1 MRPDARHR
9 LPLFL
14 AFGLLAV
21 GCGRAILEP
30 SERAVTRAAHAD
42 QRSPKRSSP
51 AATVSAFRNSERMQ
65 TPDPAW
71 LTAARD
77 DPDPNVR
84 RHALDVWAQD
94 PGESLDPVTYAL
106 VDPDEAVRT
115 RAQELAE
122 EVWIGKGAEGAR

>member
-1 MRPDARHR
+1 
-9 LPLFL
+9 
-14 AFGLLAV
+14 
-21 GCGRAILEP
+21 
-30 SERAVTRAAHAD
+30 
-42 QRSPKRSSP
+42 
-51 AATVSAFRNSERMQ
+51 MQ